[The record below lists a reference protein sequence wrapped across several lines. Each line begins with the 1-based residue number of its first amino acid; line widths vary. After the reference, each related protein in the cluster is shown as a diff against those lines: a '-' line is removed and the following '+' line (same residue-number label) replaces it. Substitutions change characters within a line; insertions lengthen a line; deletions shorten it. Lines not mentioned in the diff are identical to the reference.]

1 MDVSGARSVIS
12 RVAASRRASTS
23 ASASSSTSPT
33 TMRVTSRR
41 LRDRARFER
50 RGGANE
56 TTARASAGR
65 HSLSR
70 AVRPTALNAEGE
82 ERVKEEDSGVSA
94 RLLLMCV
101 PALWATYA
109 PSLKYVFTSDVP
121 PGPEALSFVR
131 MALTQLPFIPA
142 LLSTLG
148 RSASSSTE
156 ERTDAKR
163 SIRAAVELGAYNA
176 VATAFQAW
184 GLEHT
189 TSTHSGFIMG
199 SVSVLVPALSVLS
212 GEAVRRETWLA
223 CATTFIGVAI
233 IGLDSVQSDSS
244 LGSIS
249 ERTLS
254 GDVAVF
260 VSAMCYAA
268 MTLRASTYAR
278 EFSANDLM
286 GMKTFVVLIFMT
298 AWYARAFDSAGG
310 AVDDASFAFLASPM
324 VAAAVVYSAF
334 APGALASYIQLKG
347 QGRVSA
353 PEAQLVYAATPVFNA
368 VVSTLALGETMTTNT
383 LIGGGIILAASVSSF
398 ALPRN
403 DA

>member
-212 GEAVRRETWLA
+212 GDAVRRETWLA

>member
-41 LRDRARFER
+41 LRARFER

-82 ERVKEEDSGVSA
+82 ERVKEEDSAA

-163 SIRAAVELGAYNA
+163 SIRAEVELGAYNA

-212 GEAVRRETWLA
+212 GDAVRRETWLA

-233 IGLDSVQSDSS
+233 IGLDSVKSDSS

-383 LIGGGIILAASVSSF
+383 LIGGCIILAASVSSF
-398 ALPRN
+398 ALPPRN